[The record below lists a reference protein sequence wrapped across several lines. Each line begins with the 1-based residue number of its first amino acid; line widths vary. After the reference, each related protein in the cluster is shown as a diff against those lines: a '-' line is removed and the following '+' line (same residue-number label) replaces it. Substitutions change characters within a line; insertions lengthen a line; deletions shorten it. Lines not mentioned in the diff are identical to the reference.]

1 MARLLQ
7 LAMHSRKKPS
17 PVAAAAAA
25 VPLLLM
31 CLLFAATA
39 MAASAAAAAA
49 AAASFVEPSDADTY
63 STCFEVGGCNN
74 TGCAIRCRDLGHNP
88 AGSACRTRDTAIYC
102 CCGVGRD
109 TPPSVA

>member
-1 MARLLQ
+1 MALQ
-7 LAMHSRKKPS
+7 LATRSRKS
-17 PVAAAAAA
+17 LAIAVAAA
-25 VPLLLM
+25 VPLLM
-31 CLLFAATA
+31 CLFLVP
-39 MAASAAAAAA
+39 AAA
-49 AAASFVEPSDADTY
+49 AAASSETAVASSPQYQPSYGNTY

>member
-17 PVAAAAAA
+17 PVAAAAA

-39 MAASAAAAAA
+39 MAASSSAAA